1 MAAAVIAEGSAQ
13 EVAFLI
19 DRFASTTTGVTS
31 AIVLSTDGMK
41 LAASL
46 SLQTDQAD
54 RFAATAS
61 AVHALSSAVGRE
73 FGFEGFQQSI
83 LRYGNGH
90 VIVTA
95 LGESAALAVITLP
108 DAKLG
113 QVSYEMSL
121 FAQRVGAL
129 LTPEVRQQL
138 RGGLVV

>member
-1 MAAAVIAEGSAQ
+1 VGAAVIAEGSAQ
-13 EVAFLI
+13 EVAFLV
-19 DRFASTTTGVTS
+19 DRFATTTTGVTS

-41 LAASL
+41 LAASI

-61 AVHALSSAVGRE
+61 AVHSLSSAVGRE

-95 LGESAALAVITLP
+95 LGESAALAVITMP

-121 FAQRVGAL
+121 FAQRVGTL

-138 RGGLVV
+138 RGGPVA

>member
-1 MAAAVIAEGSAQ
+1 VAATVITEGGAQ
-13 EVAFLI
+13 QIAFLV
-19 DRFASTTTGVTS
+19 DRFASATADVTG
-31 AIVLSTDGMK
+31 ALVLSTDGVR

-46 SLQTDQAD
+46 GLRLDQAD

-61 AVHALSSAVGRE
+61 GVLSLSGAVGRE

-95 LGESAALAVITLP
+95 LDQFAALAVITQP

-129 LTPEVRQQL
+129 LTPEVRRQL
-138 RGGLVV
+138 GGGPVV